1 MLNLIDM
8 QGKVLPLNLIDMQEK
23 ILARTTDTSPHRA
36 NACWSLADLAME
48 PTWREVLGTHK
59 ELLEKLAMLLVGG
72 DAWEKKNAA
81 LCFGNLCCEWFFL
94 FVRSL

>member
-48 PTWREVLGTHK
+48 PTWRELLGTHK

-81 LCFGNLCCEWFFL
+81 LCFGNLCCDWFVL
-94 FVRSL
+94 FVRST